1 MTGQSTSA
9 TTVDFREIQGIVRFG
24 YGRLT
29 EAVFLLLNIRDI
41 AAAKKWLASA
51 PVSNAVALEAAPVT
65 ALQVAFTSH
74 GLQQLGVPEE
84 LWNGFSIEFRAGISA
99 EPGRSRL
106 LGDVAD
112 NAPQSWAWGGPGYE
126 PHMIA
131 MVYAQ
136 PGHLDAW
143 MTSVQGEL
151 WESAF
156 ATLASL
162 PTSDMGGREPFGF
175 ADGVSQPTLDWDGL
189 KQPRTTETTYSNVSC
204 LGEFLLGYPN
214 EYARYTERPLLE
226 DSAPG
231 SSLLP
236 PAFDATGTR
245 DFGKNGS
252 YLVVRTLEQDVPGF
266 WKFAQKTVQG
276 DAAALDA
283 FASAMVGRTCD
294 GTPLAEIQ
302 ANSIPGVPASE
313 ATRNQFTFDKD
324 PQATRCPFGA
334 HIRRANPRNADLPT
348 PPAHGLQKIL
358 QFFGLGDHTLQ
369 SDAKAATR
377 FHRILRRGREY
388 GAPLSIEDALRDQ
401 QDTGP
406 RGIHFMCLVANI
418 SRQFEFLQ
426 GAWMMNSKFDAMTDE
441 SDPLLGNRQ
450 PVSAAVTDTF
460 SRPHASGICHRVA
473 DVPPFVTVKGGAYFF
488 LPSISAIRYLAS
500 LKTVNDRDQTGW
512 DLSV

>member
-1 MTGQSTSA
+1 MTGQSTDT

-29 EAVFLLLNIRDI
+29 EAVFLLVNIRNV
-41 AAAKKWLASA
+41 AAAKRWLASA
-51 PVSNAVALEAAPVT
+51 PFSNAVALEAAPAT
-65 ALQVAFTSH
+65 ALQVAFTFP
-74 GLQQLGVPEE
+74 GLQHLGVPQE

-112 NAPQSWAWGGPGYE
+112 NAPQNWAWGGPGHE

-131 MVYAQ
+131 MIYAQ
-136 PGHLDAW
+136 PGNLDAW
-143 MTSVQGEL
+143 MMIVQGEL

-156 ATLASL
+156 ETLAPL
-162 PTSDMGGREPFGF
+162 PTSDMGGSEPFGF
-175 ADGVSQPTLDWDGL
+175 ADGVSQPTLDWDGI
-189 KQPRTTETTYSNVSC
+189 KQPSTTERTYSNVCC

-214 EYARYTERPLLE
+214 EYARYTERPLLN
-226 DSAPG
+226 DRAPG
-231 SSLLP
+231 SSILP
-236 PAFDATGTR
+236 PAFDAAGTR

-252 YLVVRTLEQDVPGF
+252 YLVVRTLEQDVPAF
-266 WKFAQKTVQG
+266 WKFAEKNVEG
-276 DAAALDA
+276 DAATRDA
-283 FASAMVGRTCD
+283 FASAMVGRMRD

-302 ANSIPGVPASE
+302 VDSIPGVSATE
-313 ATRNQFTFDKD
+313 ATRNQFTFDND

-388 GAPLSIEDALRDQ
+388 GTPLSIEDAIHEKHDS
-401 QDTGP
+401 GP
-406 RGIHFMCLVANI
+406 RGIHFICLVGNI

-450 PVSAAVTDTF
+450 HVSAAVTDTF
-460 SRPHASGICHRVA
+460 SRPQASGLCHRVA
-473 DVPPFVTVKGGAYFF
+473 GVPPFITVKGGAYFF

-500 LKTVNDRDQTGW
+500 LATADNTPQ
-512 DLSV
+512 SP